1 MARPVISTRRPACL
15 SRPLVRCGVGAAV
28 ANKDAGTAHSS
39 NVELGSRPSASIQD
53 ETPLFEPIPSRL
65 DLHKAR
71 FKTSGSCRERGVSLR
86 RWSAPGFEVVCE
98 IQPPTRP
105 DLMRVRHQI
114 GVMSKVA
121 TAFLVPDNHLGRA
134 TVSSVGV
141 AHEVDRMGG
150 RSVACLNARDRNL
163 LGLRRDLLT
172 AAAYGVDEFLL
183 VYGDRPTVGS
193 RSGELTVRSMMAEVR
208 HFSAFGEAGIRPK
221 VAVTSRLTALPAW
234 KAGADLLFLQASYRC
249 DRLAAW
255 RDGVDFAGKVYA
267 GVLVPPKRS
276 PGSQVVR

>member
-1 MARPVISTRRPACL
+1 M
-15 SRPLVRCGVGAAV
+15 
-28 ANKDAGTAHSS
+28 H
-39 NVELGSRPSASIQD
+39 
-53 ETPLFEPIPSRL
+53 
-65 DLHKAR
+65 
-71 FKTSGSCRERGVSLR
+71 
-86 RWSAPGFEVVCE
+86 
-98 IQPPTRP
+98 
-105 DLMRVRHQI
+105 VRHQI

-134 TVSSVGV
+134 TVSSVAV

-183 VYGDRPTVGS
+183 VYGDRPTAGT

-208 HFSAFGEAGIRPK
+208 DFSAFAEAGIRPK
-221 VAVTSRLTALPAW
+221 VAVTSRLTDLPAW
-234 KAGADLLFLQASYRC
+234 KAGADLLFLQASYRS

-255 RDGVDFAGKVYA
+255 RDGVDYSGKVYA
-267 GVLVPPKRS
+267 GVLVPPSGARARKWSAEIPEIDVPEEWIVALDRDPMAGVELACELVTEIAVLGGFDGVHLI
-276 PGSQVVR
+276 PGVRYREVAARLEPLSARRGEGGGGGTDG